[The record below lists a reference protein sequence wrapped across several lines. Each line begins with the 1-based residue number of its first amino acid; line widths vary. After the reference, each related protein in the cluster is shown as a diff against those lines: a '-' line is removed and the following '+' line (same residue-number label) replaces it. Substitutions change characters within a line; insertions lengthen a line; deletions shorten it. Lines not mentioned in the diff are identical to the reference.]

1 MNPYREILFSQTF
14 CRMPVFVAL
23 LAELDA
29 HFSASQ
35 LTETQGSKCGSS
47 VGHKIEL
54 SHPKAVVPAGGIE
67 PTA

>member
-35 LTETQGSKCGSS
+35 LTETQGSKCGGTKSS
-47 VGHKIEL
+47 
-54 SHPKAVVPAGGIE
+54 
-67 PTA
+67 